1 MYCEN
6 INCNKSVPFDSVF
19 CPYCG
24 GRKFSKQV
32 TTSSNNVEPDKI
44 SMENFQKIMESTEAV
59 KEKTVRPRK
68 QKPSLNSRF
77 AVRMN
82 SVGRKLPAPKKRGWR
97 PGQAARKRNFF
108 VAVIVGALAIF
119 FIFQSQSNP
128 ASSIKSTVVKIL
140 PGSEAYKVGYE
151 AGKNFKSNV
160 DYNDEFINQWGPE
173 TREMLDQLGQSS
185 ENMTEDMVG
194 DFADGVWGIVAYQ
207 VGIVENSPQNRSDFR
222 RGMVN
227 GYFGK

>member
-32 TTSSNNVEPDKI
+32 TPSSNNVEPDKI

-160 DYNDEFINQWGPE
+160 DYIDEFINQWGPE

-194 DFADGVWGIVAYQ
+194 DFADGVWGIVAFQ

>member
-32 TTSSNNVEPDKI
+32 TPSSNNVEPDKL

-194 DFADGVWGIVAYQ
+194 DFADGVWGIVAFQ

>member
-1 MYCEN
+1 
-6 INCNKSVPFDSVF
+6 
-19 CPYCG
+19 
-24 GRKFSKQV
+24 
-32 TTSSNNVEPDKI
+32 
-44 SMENFQKIMESTEAV
+44 
-59 KEKTVRPRK
+59 
-68 QKPSLNSRF
+68 
-77 AVRMN
+77 MN
-82 SVGRKLPAPKKRGWR
+82 SAGRKLPAPKKKGWR
-97 PGQAARKRNFF
+97 PGQTARKRNFF

-185 ENMTEDMVG
+185 DNMTEDMVG
-194 DFADGVWGIVAYQ
+194 DFADGVWGIVAFQ
-207 VGIVENSPQNRSDFR
+207 VGIMENSPQNRSDFR